1 MFFSGPIG
9 ITGKH
14 NSKNDIVWSKSKED
28 AGELLDHAYNKFEK
42 NVMVWGGVHYTGLF
56 PPNGPIFMHELKQRV
71 IDAGVELGQR
81 GGINGAA
88 YAYMITEEVL
98 PLVRQLYGGREVWQD
113 DNARIHRGEAALEA
127 CREFAQ
133 RIPVHI
139 QAPKMADVWP
149 VENLWAILN
158 DRVKKREPQTSD
170 DRCLY
175 IVEEWIKIDQ
185 DKALCRRLM
194 RSIPKR
200 LDAVIKVEG
209 RQIRREDYKDPMDAN
224 NNNDNINNN
233 AVVPA
238 APQPQ

>member
-1 MFFSGPIG
+1 
-9 ITGKH
+9 
-14 NSKNDIVWSKSKED
+14 
-28 AGELLDHAYNKFEK
+28 
-42 NVMVWGGVHYTGLF
+42 
-56 PPNGPIFMHELKQRV
+56 
-71 IDAGVELGQR
+71 
-81 GGINGAA
+81 
-88 YAYMITEEVL
+88 
-98 PLVRQLYGGREVWQD
+98 
-113 DNARIHRGEAALEA
+113 
-127 CREFAQ
+127 
-133 RIPVHI
+133 
-139 QAPKMADVWP
+139 MADVWP

-233 AVVPA
+233 VVVPA
-238 APQPQ
+238 APQ